1 MQVMGPKTPPVLEPA
16 ADRTGT
22 TPPEAGL
29 LGTEGTLY
37 AMPAPAP
44 ASASPIA
51 TPVTVTSVAP
61 AIPVQ
66 VARPSEAPAGA
77 DKDVGWASTMSLSA
91 PDTAVVSPAAVS
103 PSSAVPSAITVAPPV
118 MSPPIAPPPVTSPS
132 LVSPP
137 PSSPLGVTGVAS
149 GATASSALLSVAS
162 LAQSTVLPT
171 VSGMATGV
179 AGRSPGMG
187 TTRAFDPV
195 ALPPGS
201 GAGLGRALRFAWHML
216 PQARRCKVLL
226 VPAGIALLLV
236 VPLSLAL
243 GRRLDATEE
252 EGRFYTVL
260 LSGVALLYPIV
271 WVLCSA
277 LAPLLYEEVMGARA
291 DLGRAAGRMGRAFGG
306 LLVLSLLSPLLAL
319 PAALARE
326 RRHGIGRLF
335 GGPVELVWT
344 TATYALLPALLIER
358 LSLGE
363 ALQRARALLREAPA
377 GVGPAVIGSESLA
390 LYAGLLL
397 AGLGAYGLA
406 FVGFYFGSEVH
417 PILGAALVFG
427 VAGLYW
433 TFASWLTVS
442 YSTCFYLWVCE
453 CLRHGAPHRDLAPPP
468 LRAAWGAP

>member
-1 MQVMGPKTPPVLEPA
+1 MQMMGPKTPPVLEPA
-16 ADRTGT
+16 ADRNGT
-22 TPPEAGL
+22 KPPEEGL

-44 ASASPIA
+44 APASPTA
-51 TPVTVTSVAP
+51 TPVTVTSITAVPMQA
-61 AIPVQ
+61 
-66 VARPSEAPAGA
+66 ARLSEAPAGS
-77 DKDVGWASTMSLSA
+77 DKDDGWASTMSLPA
-91 PDTAVVSPAAVS
+91 PALSVVSPPAGSLLAASPPPVASPPSATGSQPVS
-103 PSSAVPSAITVAPPV
+103 PPVASPLLMSPTGVTGMASTHTSPSAI
-118 MSPPIAPPPVTSPS
+118 
-132 LVSPP
+132 
-137 PSSPLGVTGVAS
+137 
-149 GATASSALLSVAS
+149 LSVAS
-162 LAQSTVLPT
+162 LVQSTALPT
-171 VSGMATGV
+171 VPGASTGV
-179 AGRSPGMG
+179 SGRSPGTG
-187 TTRAFDPV
+187 TTRTFDPV

-201 GAGLGRALRFAWHML
+201 GASLGRALRFAWHMW
-216 PQARRCKVLL
+216 PQARRCKALL

-243 GRRLDATEE
+243 GRRLDATDEE
-252 EGRFYTVL
+252 DRFYTVL
-260 LSGVALLYPIV
+260 LGGVALLYPVV

-277 LAPLLYEEVMGARA
+277 LAPLLYEEAMGARA
-291 DLGRAAGRMGRAFGG
+291 DLGRAAGRMGRAFIS
-306 LLVLSLLSPLLAL
+306 LIVLALLSPVLAL

-335 GGPVELVWT
+335 GGSVELVWA
-344 TATYALLPALLIER
+344 TATYTLLPALLIER

-363 ALQRARALLREAPA
+363 ALRRARALLRDAPA
-377 GVGPAVIGSESLA
+377 SMGSIVVGSESLA
-390 LYAGLLL
+390 LYSGLLL

-433 TFASWLTVS
+433 TFVSWLTVS

-453 CLRHGAPHRDLAPPP
+453 CLRHGAPRRDLAPPP